1 MKRRIGAIT
10 IGQSPRVDII
20 DDICPLLP
28 ESLEII
34 QKGVLDGMISQEL
47 EAIAP
52 SGTSDADG
60 PILVSRLSNGKS
72 VVMGEK
78 KILPIIQNLI
88 YSLEKE
94 DVSLILMLCTG
105 TFPNTLKSK
114 VPILYPQKVLYN
126 IVPLIAKRIGVVSP
140 SPKQITETK
149 KRWGKIVSSVDAK
162 ASNPY
167 EGGPNLE
174 EIGKAFSNKDIDI
187 CVLDCIGY
195 TQKMKQRLE
204 TASGKPVILP
214 RTLIAR
220 LLSELFE

>member
-34 QKGVLDGMISQEL
+34 QKGVLDGMTSQEL

-105 TFPNTLKSK
+105 TFPNT
-114 VPILYPQKVLYN
+114 
-126 IVPLIAKRIGVVSP
+126 
-140 SPKQITETK
+140 
-149 KRWGKIVSSVDAK
+149 
-162 ASNPY
+162 
-167 EGGPNLE
+167 
-174 EIGKAFSNKDIDI
+174 
-187 CVLDCIGY
+187 
-195 TQKMKQRLE
+195 
-204 TASGKPVILP
+204 
-214 RTLIAR
+214 
-220 LLSELFE
+220 